1 MDKKAEKKSSVHL
14 FKNARKVLGLVWY
27 VDRKFFL
34 LFIFFGLLAAGFP
47 ILLSYF
53 YKLVLDQLVSISK
66 LGGVVTVVLLSLF
79 SFRYVLN
86 LVDSLW
92 RFYRYQYMGKIFHY
106 KMENTLTFNFAK
118 KMSELDMPHFE
129 NTETQNLIKKTT
141 EGYTW
146 RITNFSEDLFYF
158 LISIAIFI
166 GAFLALLPFGFWIPL
181 VMMAATIPRFVLRN
195 QYSKI
200 AWSIFNQNI
209 PEAKDLWYLSG
220 VLESPESL
228 KEIRISQSGP
238 ALLKKLARLQ
248 EYIFKSTLQPL
259 KRYLLSNYF
268 PTILEA
274 VVLFGL
280 AYLKLGPTAAGL
292 LSVGSLTFF
301 IQMLDRISNN
311 SQELIGEIGR
321 LYEQNLYVGYYF
333 EIMSLPKL
341 IKEKVPGHQ
350 FAEIAP
356 PKIQFMKVNFNY
368 PNGPKVLKNISFE
381 LKPGEHLAI
390 VGPNG
395 AGKTTLTK
403 LLLRFYDPTEGQIL
417 VNDYD
422 LRDLKLNHWYKFI
435 GTLFQDFIKFFLSV
449 KDNILL
455 GNGEIIDER
464 KMREAARKSGAAEFI
479 EELPQK
485 YEQRLGKR
493 FENSAELSHG
503 QWQKL
508 ALARAFYEEAP
519 VLILDEPT
527 SSIDAEAEA
536 KIFDNLYKVYQ
547 DKSLILISH
556 RFSTVKNADKI
567 IVLQNGR
574 ITEEGNHESLMK
586 KDGVY
591 ARMFRKQASGYVE

>member
-1 MDKKAEKKSSVHL
+1 MAKDKKSSMHL
-14 FKNARKVLGLVWY
+14 FRNAKRVLKLVWNI
-27 VDRKFFL
+27 DRKIFL
-34 LFIFFGLLAAGFP
+34 LFIFFGLLSAGFP

-53 YKLVLDQLVSISK
+53 YKLVLDK
-66 LGGVVTVVLLSLF
+66 LITASQTGGVVTAVLLSLF
-79 SFRYVLN
+79 SFRYVLS
-86 LVDSLW
+86 LGDSLW
-92 RFYRYQYMGKIFHY
+92 RFYRYQYLGKIFRF
-106 KMENTLTFNFAK
+106 KMENALTFSFAK

-141 EGYTW
+141 AGYTW
-146 RITNFSEDLFYF
+146 RISEFTEDIFF
-158 LISIAIFI
+158 ALISIATFV
-166 GAFLALLPFGFWIPL
+166 GSFLVLLPFGFWIPL
-181 VMMAATIPRFVLRN
+181 VMIGATVPRFILKNRH
-195 QYSKI
+195 SKV
-200 AWSIFNQNI
+200 AWSIFNQDI

-238 ALLKKLARLQ
+238 ALLKKLAKLQ
-248 EYIFKSTLQPL
+248 EHIFKNTLKPL
-259 KRYLLSNYF
+259 RRYILNSYV
-268 PTILEA
+268 PTFLESGTLF
-274 VVLFGL
+274 VLV
-280 AYLKLGPTAAGL
+280 YLKLGPAAAGL
-292 LSVGSLTFF
+292 ISIGTFTFF
-301 IQMLDRISNN
+301 VQMLDRISNS
-311 SQELIGEIGR
+311 SQELVGEMAR

-333 EIMSLPKL
+333 DVLNLPKV
-341 IKEKVPGHQ
+341 IKEKVPGHE
-350 FAEIAP
+350 FSEITP
-356 PKIQFMKVNFNY
+356 PKIQFLNVNFSY
-368 PNGPKVLKNISFE
+368 PGGPKVLKNISFE

-455 GNGEIIDER
+455 GNAELIDEK
-464 KMREAARKSGAAEFI
+464 KMKEAADKSGADEFI
-479 EELPQK
+479 EKLPKK
-485 YEQRLGKR
+485 YNQRLGKR
-493 FENSAELSHG
+493 FEEGVELSHG

-536 KIFDNLYKVYQ
+536 KIFDNLYKVYK
-547 DKSLILISH
+547 DKSLIVISH

-574 ITEEGNHESLMK
+574 ITEEGNHEALMA

-591 ARMFRKQASGYVE
+591 ARMFRKQASGYIE